1 MMDKISKIYT
11 LCIKLAFICKFMYNN
26 FGFCFIK
33 GECNM
38 GIYIALG
45 VIAIVAII
53 IGIVLS
59 KAKENQLWYILSII
73 GTAVLTVMIVFSI
86 NFAITSNSSVAS
98 PALENTGWR
107 EQKSY
112 SRDYQLNDDMSIC
125 VSELEDST
133 GYAVYDTYNGERIGT
148 LSWPSDQISVSNLE
162 LKIVDADGDGNND
175 VGVVTQ
181 NSDIIWFKFSPDK
194 QYNKDNPNGCFELI
208 K

>member
-1 MMDKISKIYT
+1 
-11 LCIKLAFICKFMYNN
+11 
-26 FGFCFIK
+26 
-33 GECNM
+33 M

-45 VIAIVAII
+45 IIAIVAII

-112 SRDYQLNDDMSIC
+112 
-125 VSELEDST
+125 
-133 GYAVYDTYNGERIGT
+133 
-148 LSWPSDQISVSNLE
+148 
-162 LKIVDADGDGNND
+162 
-175 VGVVTQ
+175 
-181 NSDIIWFKFSPDK
+181 
-194 QYNKDNPNGCFELI
+194 
-208 K
+208 